1 MWSNK
6 SKSVREIKPDA
17 RLDCFGLL
25 CPMPIIQTAQKIK
38 EMKKG
43 EVLEVTSTDE
53 GIKEDM
59 PAWCR
64 QTGQEY
70 LGLKEDGEV
79 IKVFV
84 KKTKD

>member
-1 MWSNK
+1 M
-6 SKSVREIKPDA
+6 REIKPNA
-17 RLDCFGLL
+17 KLDCFGLL

-38 EMKKG
+38 EMKIG

-64 QTGQEY
+64 TTGNE
-70 LGLKEDGEV
+70 LMGIEEEAGLYKIYV
-79 IKVFV
+79 RKS
-84 KKTKD
+84 K